1 MHSLQLA
8 LCAAGGGGGGG
19 GGCGGI
25 YTITNS
31 LLALGWLPF
40 VLAHSSWQ

>member
-8 LCAAGGGGGGG
+8 LCGGGGGGG
-19 GGCGGI
+19 GSGGI
-25 YTITNS
+25 YTIANS

-40 VLAHSSWQ
+40 TLAHSSWQ